1 MKISKPHHKYFQ
13 SKFNRELIEQFEI
26 EESIIGFNHSEFRER
41 ILDEL
46 SYLGLELNEL
56 ASKCYVST
64 SRLSYVMNTK
74 NSEFLPEEIKQ
85 IKKIL
90 GM

>member
-1 MKISKPHHKYFQ
+1 MNKTQHKYFH
-13 SKFNRELIEQFEI
+13 SKINRDFVERFII
-26 EESIIGFNHSEFRER
+26 EESIIGFNHSDFRER

-56 ASKCYVST
+56 ASKCYISA

-74 NSEFLPEEIKQ
+74 NSQFLPEEIKQ

>member
-1 MKISKPHHKYFQ
+1 MGLAKSQYRYSQ
-13 SKFNRELIEQFEI
+13 SKTNRELIERFEI
-26 EESIIGFNHSEFRER
+26 EESIIGFNHSDFRQR
-41 ILDEL
+41 IKNEL

-56 ASKCYVST
+56 ASKCYISVN
-64 SRLSYVMNTK
+64 RLSYVMNTEK
-74 NSEFLPEEIKQ
+74 SEFLPNEIKQ